1 MRATRIIP
9 ALVLV
14 ALVSAVVLF
23 VLFGTKFR
31 RFKRQSATY
40 HAEVAAAC
48 DFMLAHYPIGT
59 NLYGVEISV
68 TDAAL
73 PQIVRSLQPIK
84 IKLAPN
90 WAWIWVDGSHTD
102 GLNITWEPQDEL
114 HTNIWNLVIGNGE
127 GPSKVVYVASR

>member
-1 MRATRIIP
+1 MRAARIIP
-9 ALVLV
+9 ALVLI
-14 ALVSAVVLF
+14 ALVSAVVPF

-31 RFKRQSATY
+31 RFQHQSAKY

-48 DFMLAHYPIGT
+48 DLMLAHYPVGT
-59 NLYGVEISV
+59 NSRGIEISV

-73 PQIVRSLQPIK
+73 PQSVRSLHPIK
-84 IKLAPN
+84 IRLAPN

-102 GLNITWEPQDEL
+102 GLNITWEPQDEM

-127 GPSKVVYVASR
+127 GPSKVVYAVSR